1 MARRSKKTPPT
12 PPRSPP
18 APRRSGRARGR
29 VWLAVLAGLVALA
42 VIVVARRQF
51 QSASP
56 TASNSRQVSPTTSPI
71 IPPEAQTFASYA
83 GSASCRECHASA
95 FDRWKDSHHALAE
108 RPVDPA
114 LDRSAFEP
122 TRVIAHGTQT
132 AEARATARGLE
143 LVTVGL
149 DGRQQPFV
157 PDRVIGLDPL
167 RQFLIPTGG
176 GRWQTAELAYDPR
189 SNNWFNVFGDE
200 DRKPGEWG
208 HWTGRGMNWNTMCA
222 ACHNTRVRKNYRAD
236 TDTYATAMAGRSVG
250 CEACHGPQRAHVDW
264 QKKHRGTGAKD
275 PTAYRHTRDQS
286 LATCGSCHA
295 RRGELTGDFQP
306 GADFFDHF
314 SLTIPDETDIFYP
327 DGQVRDED
335 YEFTSFLSSRMHGAG
350 VRCVDCHEPHSSKT
364 ILPGNLL
371 CLRCHAAPAAPATT
385 PTLSPP
391 IAPAP
396 VIVAAAHSHHAP
408 DKPGGRCV
416 DCHLPQT
423 VYMQRHARHDHGFT
437 IPDPLLTKQLGI
449 PNACNR
455 CHTDRTTDWAIE
467 AVDKWYGPR
476 MNRPSRTRA
485 QAIAAGR
492 ANRPGAEANLLRL
505 LTDEKVPLWRAAAA
519 NLLRNWSHEP
529 HVANALIHVA
539 KDTNAIVRAAAAR
552 ALETPAQ
559 SGNVAAAG
567 LLQLLLADPVRGV
580 RVEAAW
586 SLRARVAA
594 QSLAGRELRHMLE
607 HNRDQPTGLL
617 QLGQWF
623 ADRGD
628 PAESLA
634 CLRRAVEWDAGSPPL
649 QAALAL
655 ALNAQGQTAEAVR
668 HLEAACRLAPR
679 QAEYRFNLALGLNE
693 LGRLPEALAALEET
707 VKLDPQFSRAWYN
720 LGLAYNGRQ
729 QTDRALDALVQAE
742 SLDPRSPQAAYA
754 RATILA
760 RLGRTAEAL
769 TAARRALEI
778 APNHAEAAQ
787 LVRALAG
794 GAKP

>member
-1 MARRSKKTPPT
+1 MIS
-12 PPRSPP
+12 
-18 APRRSGRARGR
+18 
-29 VWLAVLAGLVALA
+29 
-42 VIVVARRQF
+42 
-51 QSASP
+51 
-56 TASNSRQVSPTTSPI
+56 
-71 IPPEAQTFASYA
+71 
-83 GSASCRECHASA
+83 
-95 FDRWKDSHHALAE
+95 
-108 RPVDPA
+108 
-114 LDRSAFEP
+114 
-122 TRVIAHGTQT
+122 HGTQT
-132 AEARATARGLE
+132 AEARATIRGLE

-167 RQFLIPTGG
+167 RQLLIPTGG

-264 QKKHRGTGAKD
+264 QQTHRGTGAKD

-306 GADFFDHF
+306 GDDFFDHF

-335 YEFTSFLSSRMHGAG
+335 YEFTSFLSSRMHTAG
-350 VRCVDCHEPHSSKT
+350 VRCGDCHEPHSSKT
-364 ILPGNLL
+364 LLPGNLL
-371 CLRCHAAPAAPATT
+371 CLRCHAAPAVAPSSRRREEADALRT
-385 PTLSPP
+385 PTPP
-391 IAPAP
+391 LTPAP
-396 VIVAAAHSHHAP
+396 VIAAAAHSHHAP

-416 DCHLPQT
+416 DCHMPQT

-455 CHTDRTTDWAIE
+455 CHADRTTDWAIE

-476 MNRPSRTRA
+476 MNRPTRA
-485 QAIAAGR
+485 RAQWIAAGR

-529 HVANALIHVA
+529 PVANALIHVA

-567 LLQLLLADPVRGV
+567 VLQLLLADPVRGV

-586 SLRARVAA
+586 SLRARVEA

-693 LGRLPEALAALEET
+693 LGRLDEALAALEET

-720 LGLAYNGRQ
+720 LGLAYNVRQ
-729 QTDRALDALVQAE
+729 QTERALDALVQAE
-742 SLDPRSPQAAYA
+742 SLDPRSPQAVYA

-794 GAKP
+794 GGK